1 MKIALAALLAL
12 TPVSA
17 VASPVYVDSEG
28 YERIRPDNDSQAGY
42 SNQRSCFK
50 TEYREE
56 YIPGTEDNPG
66 YVKSWK
72 DTVEVPCENVNPD
85 VGWRRHPSR
94 PDRPYYRRH
103 VTVYED
109 TNDCTDGKIAGG
121 LLGGAAGAVLS
132 RDEGRWWAIP
142 LGAVVGSHIGC
153 DAAGG

>member
-28 YERIRPDNDSQAGY
+28 YERIRPDNHSQAGY

-56 YIPGTEDNPG
+56 YIPGTEDSPG

-72 DTVEVPCENVNPD
+72 DTVEVPCKDPNPD

-94 PDRPYYRRH
+94 SDRPYYRRH

-121 LLGGAAGAVLS
+121 ILGGGLGAAIS
-132 RDEGRWWAIP
+132 RGDGRWWAIP

>member
-17 VASPVYVDSEG
+17 LADDYQP
-28 YERIRPDNDSQAGY
+28 GY
-42 SNQRSCFK
+42 SNQRTCYK

-72 DTVEVPCENVNPD
+72 DTIEVPCKNDPD
-85 VGWRRHPSR
+85 VGWRRTTTP
-94 PDRPYYRRH
+94 PERPYYRRH

-121 LLGGAAGAVLS
+121 LLGGGAAAAMS
-132 RDEGRWWAIP
+132 RGDGRWWAIP
-142 LGAVVGSHIGC
+142 LGVVVGSHIGC